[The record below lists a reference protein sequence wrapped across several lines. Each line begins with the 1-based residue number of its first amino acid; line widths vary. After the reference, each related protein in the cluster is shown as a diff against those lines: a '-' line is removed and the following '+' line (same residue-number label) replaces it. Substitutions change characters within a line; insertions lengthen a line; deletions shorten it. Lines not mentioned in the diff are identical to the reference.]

1 MDKIVNLINQLQT
14 KRHPEYGMT
23 KIQGCKLFQ
32 SDVDTALLYLTEMYN
47 NGGNFPNLMPIYNT
61 EIKKLFEKNHLP
73 TC

>member
-1 MDKIVNLINQLQT
+1 MNKIQKLIYQLET

-23 KIQGCKLFQ
+23 KIQGCQLSP
-32 SDVDTALLYLTEMYN
+32 SDADTALLYLEEMAK

>member
-1 MDKIVNLINQLQT
+1 MNRIVNLINQLQT

-23 KIQGCKLFQ
+23 KIQGCKLSQ
-32 SDVDTALLYLTEMYN
+32 SDVDMALLYLTEMYN